1 MDKSESNDQVIQK
14 KMEQQPLPGPSSSVS
29 PQFLSQDN
37 NLSPDQ
43 NSNKAGF
50 NMEAVDHAD
59 ITHSHGKPSAVVTS
73 SETTNPVHPTSY
85 QEWDV
90 DSLRNSS
97 ILPQNLPVKRKVNL
111 EIRELEVSLCIL
123 PS

>member
-1 MDKSESNDQVIQK
+1 MVILE
-14 KMEQQPLPGPSSSVS
+14 KMEHQTLSHPSSSVS

-37 NLSPDQ
+37 HLSPDQ
-43 NSNKAGF
+43 NSNKTGF
-50 NMEAVDHAD
+50 NMETVDHAD
-59 ITHSHGKPSAVVTS
+59 ITHSHGKPSAAITS

-90 DSLRNSS
+90 DSLKNSS